1 MKFANKSET
10 PPQIILIGGPTAS
23 GKTRLAIDWA
33 KKLNTE
39 IINADSRQIYR
50 ELNIGVARPS
60 VDELAEVPHHLIA
73 SHSIHEPV
81 NAWQYA
87 QEARK
92 IVQNIIERFGHVV
105 VCGGTGLYMDA
116 LVNGLDELPPIPQTK
131 RDELSTLSKLPDGLN
146 LLVTRLL
153 EQDKNA
159 ENWVELSNPARVIR
173 ALELIETS
181 GKSLEELRIKSNEPP
196 NPISYTWECFALDL
210 NREYLYQRIN
220 QRVDEMLLNG
230 FLKEAEALFE
240 YRDLQALKTVGYSE
254 LFDFFEGSL
263 QWQDAIEL
271 IKQKTRN
278 YAKRQ
283 ITWYKHHL
291 NTQWITE

>member
-92 IVQNIIERFGHVV
+92 IAQNIIERFGHVV

-283 ITWYKHHL
+283 VTWYKHHL
-291 NTQWITE
+291 NTQWITV

>member
-92 IVQNIIERFGHVV
+92 IAQNIIERFGHVV

-210 NREYLYQRIN
+210 NRKYLYQRIN

-283 ITWYKHHL
+283 VTWYKHHL
-291 NTQWITE
+291 NTQWITG

>member
-39 IINADSRQIYR
+39 IINADSRQIYQ

-116 LVNGLDELPPIPQTK
+116 LVNGLDELPPIPKTK

-283 ITWYKHHL
+283 VTWYKHHL
-291 NTQWITE
+291 NTQWITG

>member
-1 MKFANKSET
+1 MKFASKSEKQ
-10 PPQIILIGGPTAS
+10 PQIILIGGPTAS
-23 GKTRLAIDWA
+23 GKTRLAIEWA
-33 KKLNTE
+33 KELNTE

-50 ELNIGVARPS
+50 EMNIGVARPS
-60 VDELAEVPHHLIA
+60 VEELKEVPHHLIA

-92 IVQNIIERFGHVV
+92 IAQHLIERNGHVI

-116 LVNGLDELPPIPQTK
+116 LVNGLDKLPSIPQEK
-131 RDELSTLSKLPDGLN
+131 RDELTSLSKLPDGLN
-146 LLVTRLL
+146 LLVSRLL
-153 EQDKNA
+153 QQDKTA
-159 ENWVELSNPARVIR
+159 EKWVELSNPARVIR

-181 GKSLEELRIKSNEPP
+181 GKSLEELRLNSNVPP
-196 NPISYTWECFALDL
+196 DPISYTWGCFAPDLD
-210 NREYLYQRIN
+210 REYLYRRIN
-220 QRVDEMLLNG
+220 ERVDEMLQKG
-230 FLKEAEALFE
+230 FLKEAEALFG
-240 YRDLQALKTVGYSE
+240 YRELPALKTVGYSE
-254 LFDFFEGSL
+254 LFDFLEGRLEWSA
-263 QWQDAIEL
+263 AIDL

-291 NTQWITE
+291 NTDWIAV